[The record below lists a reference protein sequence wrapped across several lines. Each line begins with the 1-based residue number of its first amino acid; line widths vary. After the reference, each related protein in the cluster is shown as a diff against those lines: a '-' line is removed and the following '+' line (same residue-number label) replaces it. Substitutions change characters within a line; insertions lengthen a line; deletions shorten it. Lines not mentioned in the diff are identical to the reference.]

1 QDTDRDVDEEHPPPV
16 QPFGEHAAR
25 QQADRA
31 ATITTTNISTS
42 TAAMIRLRVFGSTA
56 SSLAGHAE

>member
-1 QDTDRDVDEEHPPPV
+1 MRRRVGYFPT
-16 QPFGEHAAR
+16 A
-25 QQADRA
+25 A